1 MPVSADPTTRTT
13 RLAAN
18 VAASSVVAYA
28 VLWLLSTQIDA
39 IRAVSPFAD
48 DPWDAIATYAAI
60 FLPFVAGA
68 TWIRSLRHRGPI
80 LPAATARRIRWG
92 SGLAAAI
99 VLIAVAADA
108 QAIATIGFAH
118 DGRLAAAVMAALV
131 AASGVTSVA
140 AIALTVRAA
149 RIASPAGL
157 TEPSAPERAQ
167 KATFEP
173 DIVDDL
179 LALAADVARPFGL
192 RPQVARFGASLET
205 ILEQAGWSPRRHRI
219 AFGLALSVAAGASFA
234 IWHGIR
240 EGAPPSLVVPLM
252 FTVLLGSGVF
262 AAWLGTVGPLRLL
275 RPPER

>member
-1 MPVSADPTTRTT
+1 MSRP
-13 RLAAN
+13 
-18 VAASSVVAYA
+18 
-28 VLWLLSTQIDA
+28 
-39 IRAVSPFAD
+39 
-48 DPWDAIATYAAI
+48 
-60 FLPFVAGA
+60 
-68 TWIRSLRHRGPI
+68 SL
-80 LPAATARRIRWG
+80 
-92 SGLAAAI
+92 
-99 VLIAVAADA
+99 
-108 QAIATIGFAH
+108 
-118 DGRLAAAVMAALV
+118 
-131 AASGVTSVA
+131 
-140 AIALTVRAA
+140 
-149 RIASPAGL
+149 ASPAGL

>member
-1 MPVSADPTTRTT
+1 MPGSADPTTRTT

-18 VAASSVVAYA
+18 VAAAGVVIYA
-28 VLWLLSTQIDA
+28 LLWLLSTQVDA
-39 IRAVSPFAD
+39 IRAVSPFAE

-68 TWIRSLRHRGPI
+68 TWIRSLRHRGPV
-80 LPAATARRIRWG
+80 LAAATARRIRWG
-92 SGLAAAI
+92 SGVAAAI
-99 VLIAVAADA
+99 VLVAAAADA
-108 QAIATIGFAH
+108 QAIAMIGFEA
-118 DGRLAAAVMAALV
+118 GASQAATLMAALV

-149 RIASPAGL
+149 RIASAAESR
-157 TEPSAPERAQ
+157 EPDLELN
-167 KATFEP
+167 TFEP
-173 DIVDDL
+173 DIVDDV
-179 LALAADVARPFGL
+179 LALAADVARPIGL
-192 RPQVARFGASLET
+192 RPQVARFGAWLEA
-205 ILEQAGWSPRRHRI
+205 ILEEAAWSPRRHRI

-240 EGAPPSLVVPLM
+240 EGAPPSLIVPLM

-275 RPPER
+275 RPPHGSA